1 MIVRPARWLRL
12 ASPRPKEKMEP
23 PTDFGVP
30 NGSKS
35 KKVRRGRPVGPSTKE
50 IVMKFIATFV
60 LAGLIG
66 MTAGARAADDK
77 AAAAPAGAAAAGAA
91 AGGDDAATQYKAKT
105 VYDFEDDMVEGD
117 LQRPD
122 GELVNGLK
130 KTEHSSLI
138 EIRKDFIP
146 EMLKSLEDI

>member
-1 MIVRPARWLRL
+1 MKVTTGFALLGLVGL
-12 ASPRPKEKMEP
+12 ATICFSG
-23 PTDFGVP
+23 DAF
-30 NGSKS
+30 
-35 KKVRRGRPVGPSTKE
+35 
-50 IVMKFIATFV
+50 
-60 LAGLIG
+60 
-66 MTAGARAADDK
+66 AADK
-77 AAAAPAGAAAAGAA
+77 APAGAAAP
-91 AGGDDAATQYKAKT
+91 AGGDENTTYKAKT

-122 GELVNGLK
+122 GELVNALK

>member
-1 MIVRPARWLRL
+1 
-12 ASPRPKEKMEP
+12 
-23 PTDFGVP
+23 
-30 NGSKS
+30 
-35 KKVRRGRPVGPSTKE
+35 
-50 IVMKFIATFV
+50 MKLIATLFILGTLGISQ
-60 LAGLIG
+60 LAL
-66 MTAGARAADDK
+66 AADEK
-77 AAAAPAGAAAAGAA
+77 AAAAAPAG
-91 AGGDDAATQYKAKT
+91 GDDANTSYKAKT

-117 LQRPD
+117 LARPD

>member
-1 MIVRPARWLRL
+1 MRLTNKMVLVGQLIVGL
-12 ASPRPKEKMEP
+12 ALGM
-23 PTDFGVP
+23 GVVI
-30 NGSKS
+30 S
-35 KKVRRGRPVGPSTKE
+35 GR
-50 IVMKFIATFV
+50 A
-60 LAGLIG
+60 LAQ
-66 MTAGARAADDK
+66 DK
-77 AAAAPAGAAAAGAA
+77 AKAPAAAAPAG
-91 AGGDDAATQYKAKT
+91 GGDENTTYKAKT

-122 GELVNGLK
+122 GELINGLK